1 MSGWNHQQ
9 DLFPLY
15 LTFNKPLIHVLSCL
29 LTTWRRDPIINL
41 SRSTFRGPFCYVG
54 GSYYLPDPCMLTD
67 VTSVLTLSR
76 GQSHT
81 PPVSELRALLPLS
94 ESSTHSGKQFSSDA
108 GRVNI
113 SRKIRN
119 YDVYWV
125 PVTKLKLSLVTW
137 LENVIQISCLNT
149 IRCEQ

>member
-29 LTTWRRDPIINL
+29 LTTWRRGPIINL
-41 SRSTFRGPFCYVG
+41 SIFTFRGQFRFVG
-54 GSYYLPDPCMLTD
+54 GPYLPDPCMLTD

-76 GQSHT
+76 GQSPT